1 MIVCW
6 AAKGGSGTTVVSCA
20 IALGSARSHPATLVD
35 LGGDC
40 ATALGMNEPDGP
52 GVVDWLASPTAGATE
67 LARLA
72 LTVRDD
78 VRLIPRGDGNPPDSQ
93 WPRLATALA
102 ALDTVIVDAGT
113 GCPPQALHEVA
124 EQSLL
129 IIRPCFMAIR
139 RAQRLAIRPT
149 GIVLVD
155 EPGRALTSA
164 DVERALDV
172 GVDAEVRLDPA
183 VARAVDAGLL
193 IARLPRSLSLSLRT
207 AA

>member
-1 MIVCW
+1 
-6 AAKGGSGTTVVSCA
+6 VVSCA
-20 IALGSARSHPATLVD
+20 MALGSARNQPATLVD

-40 ATALGMNEPDGP
+40 ATALGMTEPSGP

-72 LTVRDD
+72 LTIRDD
-78 VRLIPRGDGNPPDSQ
+78 VQLIPRGDGDPPDNQ
-93 WPRLATALA
+93 WQRLAVALA

-113 GCPPQALHEVA
+113 GPPQQALHDAA

-139 RAQRLAIRPT
+139 RAQRLTVRPT

-155 EPGRALTSA
+155 EPGRALTST
-164 DVERALDV
+164 DVERALGV
-172 GVDAEVRLDPA
+172 GVIAEVRLDPA

>member
-1 MIVCW
+1 M
-6 AAKGGSGTTVVSCA
+6 
-20 IALGSARSHPATLVD
+20 ALGSARNQPATLVD

-40 ATALGMNEPDGP
+40 ATALGMTEPSGP

-72 LTVRDD
+72 LTIRDD
-78 VRLIPRGDGNPPDSQ
+78 VQLIPRGEGNPPDNQ
-93 WPRLATALA
+93 WQRLAVALA

-113 GCPPQALHEVA
+113 GSPPQALHDAA

-139 RAQRLAIRPT
+139 RAQRLTVRPT

-155 EPGRALTSA
+155 EPGRALTST
-164 DVERALDV
+164 DLERALGV
-172 GVDAEVRLDPA
+172 GVIAEVRLDPA